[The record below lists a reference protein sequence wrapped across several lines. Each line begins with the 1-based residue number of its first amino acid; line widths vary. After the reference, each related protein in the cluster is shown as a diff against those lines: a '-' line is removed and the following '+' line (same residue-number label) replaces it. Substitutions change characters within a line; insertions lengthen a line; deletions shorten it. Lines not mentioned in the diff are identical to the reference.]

1 MTACFNHTAVP
12 SGLHS
17 NLIDHRYFYH
27 DQPKELGR
35 YTCGLARDAVAHQ
48 LLESTVHFA
57 DTDFLTSLGDYIN
70 EKTTVGFMIENA
82 VLSSI
87 RSIGLAINAE
97 IAKPM
102 ALRTLTDPPI
112 FEMDVWDK
120 PVLYR
125 PKPFN
130 FKAIDGMIVLI
141 EPDKNAKK
149 NKNAK
154 PTKPKL
160 FMFPIQITVASSH
173 ADSRVQFFKEYY
185 HEWTKN
191 FSSFDVVVEFL
202 WITPELRKVAK
213 QKKCLEWP
221 AHNER
226 FIPLIDVNLKIW
238 RKYKDALDGAGRD
251 ANAKAMLALTLA
263 SIKAGAKRDAN
274 AKAGQASTLA
284 NQTADGR
291 RRSKR
296 IATHDDEGG
305 QVN

>member
-1 MTACFNHTAVP
+1 VRFSSRRCSTSA
-12 SGLHS
+12 
-17 NLIDHRYFYH
+17 
-27 DQPKELGR
+27 
-35 YTCGLARDAVAHQ
+35 
-48 LLESTVHFA
+48 LESTVDFA
-57 DTDFLTSLGDYIN
+57 DTDFLTSLCDYIS
-70 EKTTVGFMIENA
+70 EEAVVGFMIENA

-160 FMFPIQITVASSH
+160 FMFPIQITLSPSTH
-173 ADSRVQFFKEYY
+173 TDSQEKFFKEHYRK
-185 HEWTKN
+185 WTKDL
-191 FSSFDVVVEFL
+191 SDFDVVLEFL
-202 WITPELRKVAK
+202 SA
-213 QKKCLEWP
+213 
-221 AHNER
+221 
-226 FIPLIDVNLKIW
+226 
-238 RKYKDALDGAGRD
+238 
-251 ANAKAMLALTLA
+251 
-263 SIKAGAKRDAN
+263 
-274 AKAGQASTLA
+274 
-284 NQTADGR
+284 
-291 RRSKR
+291 
-296 IATHDDEGG
+296 IATAMRMIILARCGI
-305 QVN
+305 NTNTKRCW